1 MLSLPCVV
9 RIYLHVEP
17 VNLHLGF
24 DRLANLVREDM
35 GQDPLGGHLFVFRNR
50 RGDEQVRALVMQF
63 HDFKDSYEDM
73 NFTTPYLSTIKAR
86 TLIMHGDRDKFF
98 PVDIPVMMYTSIPHS
113 YLWIVPNGGHTF
125 LHDEPNASYAEGLL
139 RFFKGEW
146 EANNQPR

>member
-50 RGDEQVRALVMQF
+50 RGDRIKLLFWDDDGYAILYKRLQSGVFWYRRWIRPYFHRFLRPCYFPSGILRHLLLERDARLLPSKRDISLVF
-63 HDFKDSYEDM
+63 FFVYFSLHSDS
-73 NFTTPYLSTIKAR
+73 
-86 TLIMHGDRDKFF
+86 
-98 PVDIPVMMYTSIPHS
+98 
-113 YLWIVPNGGHTF
+113 GG
-125 LHDEPNASYAEGLL
+125 E
-139 RFFKGEW
+139 
-146 EANNQPR
+146 